1 MNKCQCQWIFK
12 QQGKNGVYN
21 NPIISWPKYL
31 SELYLQ

>member
-21 NPIISWPKYL
+21 NPKSWPKYL